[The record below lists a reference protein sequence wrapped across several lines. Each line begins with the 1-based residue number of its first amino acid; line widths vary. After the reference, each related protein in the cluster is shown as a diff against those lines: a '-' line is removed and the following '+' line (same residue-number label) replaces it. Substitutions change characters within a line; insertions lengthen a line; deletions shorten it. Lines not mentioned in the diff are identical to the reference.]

1 MKTCWIVTDVGKIG
15 TENQCIGLAES
26 LGFSP
31 EIKRIKPRGI
41 WSLLPASSWFLPLQ
55 GLSSTHD
62 QLMPPW
68 PDLIIAAGRAS
79 VSPTAKIRELTQGK
93 TKVIQLQN
101 PLVDPTL
108 FDAVIAPQHDNLIGE
123 NVIVTAGALHRV
135 THDRLHQE
143 ALKFSPLVAS
153 LPKPLVVV
161 LIGGS
166 NRCYKVKPDHMKK
179 MGERLKALCLKE
191 GYGLAV
197 TISRRTEPE
206 NRDALIESLKEVPA
220 VIWTGEGENPYFGF
234 LGLADYI
241 IVTCDSV
248 SMTSEACF
256 TGKPVYSYFFEG
268 GSTKFRR
275 FHDYFHAHNYTKPF
289 ADRLEP
295 VSYLPLNDWET
306 VEKQLKKLL
315 KISLS

>member
-1 MKTCWIVTDVGKIG
+1 MKSCWIVTDIGKVG
-15 TENQCIGLAES
+15 TENQCIGLAEA
-26 LGFSP
+26 LGLTP
-31 EIKRIKPRGI
+31 KIKRIKPRSI
-41 WSLLPASSWFLPLQ
+41 WRLLPATYWFNPLG
-55 GLSSTHD
+55 GLSSAYDRLT
-62 QLMPPW
+62 PPW

-79 VSPTAKIRELTQGK
+79 VAPTAKIRQLTQGK

-101 PLVDPTL
+101 PLVNPAL
-108 FDAVIAPQHDNLIGE
+108 FDAVIAPQHDNLAGK
-123 NVIVTAGALHRV
+123 NVIVTEGALHRV
-135 THDRLHQE
+135 THERLSEE
-143 ALKFSPLVAS
+143 AHKFASLVSS

-166 NRCYKVKPDHMKK
+166 NRCYTVQPEHMQK
-179 MGERLKALCLKE
+179 MGERLKSLCE
-191 GYGLAV
+191 QVGCGLAV

-206 NRDALIESLKEVPA
+206 NRDALVKSLKGVPA

-268 GSTKFRR
+268 GSAKFKR
-275 FHDYFHAHNYTKPF
+275 FHAYFQEKGYTRPF
-289 ADRLEP
+289 ADS
-295 VSYLPLNDWET
+295 VSSWTYAPLNDWK
-306 VEKQLKKLL
+306 VVAKQLKSLL
-315 KISLS
+315 KI